1 MSTASLIVAIFAGTL
16 GCGFFFAGIL
26 MLRDFPDSDK
36 KTERGRL
43 IAELLDG
50 IFLFGAVTTAH
61 DAARNWSTR
70 GDARRFIYVGFGSLL
85 LMSAALYF
93 R

>member
-26 MLRDFPDSDK
+26 MLREFPDSDK

-61 DAARNWSTR
+61 DAARNWSR
-70 GDARRFIYVGFGSLL
+70 RDARRFIYAGFGSLL